1 MDIEVTVLDGR
12 DDNPFLDAILSNRTE
27 PEPTPAEKAKA
38 TLDDLLKP
46 EDVFIW
52 EPDMVDNV
60 EDAVFEELDE
70 VEEVLALPSPEDTLE
85 VKCRRVIKQISNAM
99 VNVRKKRAKASTVRK
114 LVDEVLPLFN
124 EYRNEH
130 PSMPTGVLV
139 LSFKPKDPSLIRVQD
154 ITLSK
159 SIGSAFKMYDR
170 FEERVAVVLAFA
182 PFLGPYKANEGH
194 ILVKPSSVKLK

>member
-12 DDNPFLDAILSNRTE
+12 DDNPFLDTILSSRIE
-27 PEPTPAEKAKA
+27 PEPTPTEKANS

-52 EPDMVDNV
+52 EPEVEDNV
-60 EDAVFEELDE
+60 EDAVFEELNE
-70 VEEVLALPSPEDTLE
+70 VEDVLALPSPEDTLE
-85 VKCRRVIKQISNAM
+85 VKCRRVIKRISNAM
-99 VNVRKKRAKASTVRK
+99 VNVRKKRAKASTVRE
-114 LVDEVLPLFN
+114 LVEEVLPLLN

-130 PSMPTGVLV
+130 PSMLTGVLV
-139 LSFKPKDPSLIRVQD
+139 LSFKPKDPSMIRVQD

-159 SIGSAFKMYDR
+159 SISTAFKTYDR

-194 ILVKPSSVKLK
+194 ILVKPSAVKLK